1 MVVKTPP
8 MGWNSWNTFGEN
20 ISEELL
26 METADAM
33 VSTGLKDAGY
43 EYVVIDDCWA
53 LRERDASGKMVADPA
68 KFPHGMKY
76 LADYI
81 HSKGLKFGMYSCAGV
96 ETCAGYPGSFNH
108 EFVDAQMFADFG
120 VDFLKYDF
128 CNKPAHAHGPMLYNK
143 MGMALRATGR
153 DILYSACNWGSD
165 DVWTWIRST
174 GAHMYRSTGDIGDN
188 FGLIKDIALSQI
200 PKQGFNG
207 PNCFNDPDMLVVGM
221 YNQGNVGWGGC
232 DDQEYMLHFSLWC
245 MMSAPLMIGCDIRNM
260 TEFTKNTLTHKGLLA
275 INQDPAV
282 RQCIPVSGRKGD
294 TLILFKHLE
303 DGDYAIGIYNFT
315 DKIQQLDFFLYDLGL
330 GVETGYGL
338 EMENLVSGDKILVDG
353 QFKMPVGSHRCGT
366 YRAKLVKL

>member
-1 MVVKTPP
+1 
-8 MGWNSWNTFGEN
+8 
-20 ISEELL
+20 
-26 METADAM
+26 
-33 VSTGLKDAGY
+33 
-43 EYVVIDDCWA
+43 
-53 LRERDASGKMVADPA
+53 
-68 KFPHGMKY
+68 
-76 LADYI
+76 
-81 HSKGLKFGMYSCAGV
+81 
-96 ETCAGYPGSFNH
+96 
-108 EFVDAQMFADFG
+108 
-120 VDFLKYDF
+120 
-128 CNKPAHAHGPMLYNK
+128 
-143 MGMALRATGR
+143 
-153 DILYSACNWGSD
+153 
-165 DVWTWIRST
+165 
-174 GAHMYRSTGDIGDN
+174 
-188 FGLIKDIALSQI
+188 
-200 PKQGFNG
+200 
-207 PNCFNDPDMLVVGM
+207 
-221 YNQGNVGWGGC
+221 
-232 DDQEYMLHFSLWC
+232 MLHFSLWC